1 MMMMWPTMKM
11 SLTPLYLAGKKNK
24 RNGILWSLSCSFGAA
39 AFQLL
44 KRMYQREKRVRQK
57 KERDY
62 IQTGC
67 WPLLS
72 LSSVYD
78 VWFHPVSLDVE
89 ENAPWREERNT
100 FWFKSERLKR
110 STYPEAIPLV
120 TGKHPCLKCGVYPP
134 GYIYIYIYGSMW
146 WEKETQNG
154 SGGAF
159 SSFHALSPQALQY
172 AVPEAAVSG
181 GPAPSSG
188 RIQRWKESSGL
199 PSGGTGWVG
208 LDEVCLAWLILPSS

>member
-24 RNGILWSLSCSFGAA
+24 INGILWSLSCSFGAA

-78 VWFHPVSLDVE
+78 VWFHPLSLDVE

-134 GYIYIYIYGSMW
+134 GYIYIYIYIRIYVMGKGNTEWEW
-146 WEKETQNG
+146 WCVLFISCVISPGLTIRC
-154 SGGAF
+154 SWSCSVRR
-159 SSFHALSPQALQY
+159 SSPL
-172 AVPEAAVSG
+172 
-181 GPAPSSG
+181 
-188 RIQRWKESSGL
+188 
-199 PSGGTGWVG
+199 
-208 LDEVCLAWLILPSS
+208 